1 MYERTLSDKERKR
14 KWMRRLQRWEQEEM
28 PAYESVAKLL
38 GKEQQLFWWLS
49 KSLRYRFNSRH
60 RFMKELT
67 GE

>member
-14 KWMRRLQRWEQEEM
+14 KWMQKLRHWEQEEM
-28 PAYESVAKLL
+28 PAYESAAKLL
-38 GKEQQLFWWLS
+38 GKEQQLFCWLS
-49 KSLRYRFNSRH
+49 KPLRYRFNSRH